1 MIDRRPFLVLAGLTG
16 LAGLAACTASPTPLP
31 DPTTGSTSP
40 QTTSPGSAPPSISP
54 PTTPAPSTTPPQTT
68 GASPTTPGVPTE
80 ITGGLTAPW
89 SIAFHGTTALISERD
104 SGRVLELADDGST
117 RVVATIA
124 GVVPQGEGGLLG
136 LAVRDDHLF
145 VYFTGSDDNR
155 IVRHDLTGQPGALA
169 LANPQPILTGIPR
182 AFTHNG
188 GRLAFGPDGM
198 LHATVGDAGVRANAQ
213 DRDSLSG
220 KILRMTPE
228 GKPPSDN
235 PFPGSLVYTLGHRN
249 PQGLA
254 WAPDGTM
261 YAAEFGQNTWDE
273 LNVISPGGNYG
284 WPTVE
289 GIGRRGGFIDPVQQW
304 ATDDAS
310 PSGIAIAGDAI
321 WIANL
326 KGQRLR
332 RVPLSDTRSSSEL
345 FVGDE
350 TLGRLRDVVVAPD
363 GALWV
368 LTNNTDGRGSPRPGD
383 DRITRITPS

>member
-1 MIDRRPFLVLAGLTG
+1 MINRRPVLALAGLAG

-31 DPTTGSTSP
+31 DPTTGSPS
-40 QTTSPGSAPPSISP
+40 SSASNPSSA
-54 PTTPAPSTTPPQTT
+54 PTTPDTTPSNSSVT
-68 GASPTTPGVPTE
+68 SPNTPSGPTE
-80 ITGGLTAPW
+80 VVRGLSAPW
-89 SIAFHGTTALISERD
+89 SIAFHGDTALISERD
-104 SGRVLELADDGST
+104 SGRILEITATGTT
-117 RVVATIA
+117 RVVGAIQ
-124 GVVPQGEGGLLG
+124 GVVHEGEGGLLG
-136 LAVRDDHLF
+136 LAVRGDQLF
-145 VYFTGSDDNR
+145 VQFTTANDNR
-155 IVRHDLTGQPGALA
+155 IVRHTLTGEGEPGALS
-169 LANPQPILTGIPR
+169 LTNPQPILTGIPK

-188 GRLAFGPDGM
+188 GRLAFGPDG
-198 LHATVGDAGVRANAQ
+198 LLYATAGDAGNPSNAQ
-213 DRDSLSG
+213 DRASLSG
-220 KILRMTPE
+220 KILRMTAD

-235 PFPGSLVYTLGHRN
+235 PFPGSLVYSLGHRN

-284 WPTVE
+284 WPTTE
-289 GIGRRGGFIDPVQQW
+289 GIAGRSGFIDPVQQW

-332 RVPLSDTRSSSEL
+332 RVPLSDTSSSSEL

-368 LTNNTDGRGSPRPGD
+368 LTNNTDGRGSPRSGD
-383 DRITRITPS
+383 DRVISITP